1 MFKDYDALIKQMDF
15 EMQRCSAEAMRRL
28 LELPPDVREFWLP
41 KTDVYETPNDLV
53 VRVEVAGIRRESLHV
68 TLSADDRVLSIKGTR
83 AERVIDDRQKV
94 RYYQLEVYF
103 GSFERDVLLPPNVP
117 VDRNK
122 LTATYRDGFLLVNL
136 PKTAEVRTSRSIP
149 IESQSEQ
156 MDVSESAERD
166 IHPARDMTMLTD
178 PGEEQTDG

>member
-1 MFKDYDALIKQMDF
+1 MYKEYEDLIKQMEF

-41 KTDVYETPNDLV
+41 KTDVYETPDELV

-68 TLSADDRVLSIKGTR
+68 TLSSDDRILSIRGTR
-83 AERVIDDRQKV
+83 AERFIDDRRKV

-103 GSFERDVLLPPNVP
+103 GTFERDVPLPSDVP

-122 LTATYRDGFLLVNL
+122 LTATYRDGFLVVTL
-136 PKTAEVRTSRSIP
+136 PKTAEVPTSRTIP
-149 IESQSEQ
+149 VEERTDEPTDTSE
-156 MDVSESAERD
+156 
-166 IHPARDMTMLTD
+166 
-178 PGEEQTDG
+178 

>member
-1 MFKDYDALIKQMDF
+1 MFKDYEDMIKQMEF

-41 KTDVYETPNDLV
+41 KADVYETPNELA

-68 TLSADDRVLSIKGTR
+68 SLSADDRVLSIKGTR
-83 AERVIDDRQKV
+83 SERFIDERPKV

-117 VDRNK
+117 IDRNR
-122 LTATYRDGFLLVNL
+122 LSATYRDGFLVVTL
-136 PKTAEVRTSRSIP
+136 PKTTEVPTSRSIP
-149 IESQSEQ
+149 IEDGTDEPDADEQ
-156 MDVSESAERD
+156 PGNSSVAATESY
-166 IHPARDMTMLTD
+166 D
-178 PGEEQTDG
+178 PSRNM